1 LRTLIGRLFRV
12 IGLLLL
18 LTLLGT
24 LGYRVIEDWSW
35 ADSLYMTVI
44 TLSTVGFQE
53 ARPLSAEGRV
63 FTVAVIVAGSGVAL
77 YLLSLGARLV
87 LDGNLPQTY
96 RRERMRMRIRN
107 KRDHVIVGG
116 YGRYGRAVV
125 EELLAAKRTVVVV
138 DENPELVSLLEDRN
152 LAYVIG
158 PASSDEVLHEA
169 GIEGARDIVAATP
182 SDAENVFITLAAKE
196 LNSKIRVHSRYETE
210 AAARRLLRAG
220 ADRVVSPFLM
230 GGTRTAASILQP
242 SVVDFLELV
251 SPHSKPAVD
260 LEEVEVA
267 SGSALINNTLEELEG
282 LCSGLRVVALRG
294 ADREIQIVPSATTRV
309 ASGDLLVVI
318 GERPALR
325 DLAERA
331 APSTR

>member
-1 LRTLIGRLFRV
+1 MRTLIERLLRV
-12 IGLLLL
+12 VGSLVL
-18 LTLLGT
+18 LTGLGT
-24 LGYRVIEDWSW
+24 LGYRAIEDWSW

-53 ARPLSAEGRV
+53 ARPLSAQGRL

-77 YLLSLGARLV
+77 YLLSVAARLV

-125 EELLAAKRTVVVV
+125 EELTQAGRMVVVI
-138 DENPELVSLLEDRN
+138 DENPGLVPSLEDRD

-158 PASSDEVLHEA
+158 PASSDEALSEA
-169 GIEGARDIVAATP
+169 GVEAATDIVAATP

-196 LNSKIRVHSRYETE
+196 LNPGIRVHARHETE
-210 AAARRLLRAG
+210 AAARRLRRAG
-220 ADRVVSPFLM
+220 ADRVVSPFQM

-251 SPHSKPAVD
+251 SPRGAPAVD
-260 LEEVEVA
+260 LEEVEVGA
-267 SGSALINNTLEELEG
+267 GSALCGCTLLEVEEA
-282 LCSGLRVVALRG
+282 CPGLRVVALRG
-294 ADREIQIVPSATTRV
+294 ADRAIQIVPAAQGRV
-309 ASGDLLVVI
+309 ESGDLLVVI
-318 GERPALR
+318 GERPVVQ
-325 DLAERA
+325 DLAARA
-331 APSTR
+331 TPPT